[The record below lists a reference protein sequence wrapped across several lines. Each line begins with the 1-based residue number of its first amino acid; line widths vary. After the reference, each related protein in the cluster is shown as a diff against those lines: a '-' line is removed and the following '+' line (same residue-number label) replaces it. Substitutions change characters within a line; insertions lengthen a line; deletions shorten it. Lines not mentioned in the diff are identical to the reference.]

1 MQLYLH
7 VPFLILILLLFASYL
22 KLLLHWNM
30 NPLKS
35 SMRVEIKFFQISA
48 DVDNVS
54 STHELWM
61 FLIDLEWWILSRSF
75 QIYLAH
81 IHGRNH
87 IYSSY
92 NLTKIY
98 LLNHKTWN
106 QTYSLI
112 CRMVVVLEG
121 MKLTLISLYI
131 SIRILRWAGVLSRN
145 ILEGIFSLFCSP
157 PPPERY
163 SRTG

>member
-1 MQLYLH
+1 
-7 VPFLILILLLFASYL
+7 
-22 KLLLHWNM
+22 M

-75 QIYLAH
+75 QIDLAH

-98 LLNHKTWN
+98 LLNHKTWKSN
-106 QTYSLI
+106 LLLDLQNGCCVRRHETNITFIVHL
-112 CRMVVVLEG
+112 LE
-121 MKLTLISLYI
+121 
-131 SIRILRWAGVLSRN
+131 
-145 ILEGIFSLFCSP
+145 IF
-157 PPPERY
+157 
-163 SRTG
+163 